1 MLGFITGKLRGA
13 SRHEGGPEGELEAF
27 HQALAVIEYDMDGQI
42 LRANAN
48 YLSAFGY
55 EIEDIAGHHHSML
68 AGAAESAT
76 PAYRQFWEDLAQGIP
91 QTGCYRRV
99 AADGTCIWLR
109 ASCIPI
115 CDRHGRP
122 ARIVEIAS
130 EATAEQHRIDDAA
143 GQLAAISKVQAII
156 EFELDGTIIRAN
168 RLFLDAMGYD
178 ENEVVGRHHSMFVLP
193 DERQSAAYR
202 EFWRRLGQGVHD
214 TGQYLRVGKGGRNVW
229 IDASYNP
236 ILDGE
241 GRPCKVVKF
250 ASDITGRVLAAEQ
263 LREAVQGL
271 AANADRASQAHTLA
285 LEAANVA
292 ESGGRTVHDVV
303 RTMGAI
309 TESSRR
315 IADIIGVMDGVAFQ
329 TNILALN
336 AAVEAARAGSHG
348 KGFAVVAAEVRN
360 LAQHSA
366 SAAKE
371 IKGLIQTSVQQI
383 EEGAGLVQ
391 SAGATME
398 DIVAS
403 SRRVTGIMSEVV
415 DVSLA
420 QSRTLGT
427 VTDTLTAR

>member
-1 MLGFITGKLRGA
+1 MLGFFTGMLHGA
-13 SRHEGGPEGELEAF
+13 RRQGDGPDGELEAF
-27 HQALAVIEYDMDGQI
+27 HRALAVIEYDMDGQI

-55 EIEDIAGHHHSML
+55 GIEDIAGRHHSML

-76 PAYRQFWEDLAQGIP
+76 PAYARFWEDLAQGVP
-91 QTGCYRRV
+91 QAGCYRRV
-99 AADGTCIWLR
+99 AADGACIWLR
-109 ASCIPI
+109 ASYIPVF
-115 CDRHGRP
+115 DRAGQP
-122 ARIVEIAS
+122 VKVIEIAT

-168 RLFLDAMGYD
+168 RLFLDAMGYEED
-178 ENEVVGRHHSMFVLP
+178 EVVGRHHSMFVLP
-193 DERQSAAYR
+193 EERQSSAYK

-229 IDASYNP
+229 IEASYNP
-236 ILDGE
+236 IMDGE

-250 ASDITGRVLAAEQ
+250 ASDITRRVVAAEQ
-263 LREAVQGL
+263 LREAVQGMT
-271 AANADRASQAHTLA
+271 ANAERASQAHTLA
-285 LEAANVA
+285 LDAANVA

-371 IKGLIQTSVQQI
+371 IKGLIHASVQQI

-391 SAGATME
+391 SAGATMG

-415 DVSLA
+415 EVSLA
-420 QSRTLGT
+420 QSRTLCS